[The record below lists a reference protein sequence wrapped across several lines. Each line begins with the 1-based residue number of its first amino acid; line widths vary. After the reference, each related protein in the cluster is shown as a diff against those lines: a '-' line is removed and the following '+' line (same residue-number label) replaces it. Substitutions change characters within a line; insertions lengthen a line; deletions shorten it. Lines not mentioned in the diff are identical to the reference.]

1 MQMLYQSDAFVV
13 LQFDLPESGE
23 RASAASPSPG
33 GYEIVDRFAR
43 KGIFIEGALAA
54 RFREGVQ
61 ALVDRMGQ
69 QGPDP
74 EALDDYLAGY
84 TALAQQPLVMH

>member
-13 LQFDLPESGE
+13 LQFDLPEAGPG
-23 RASAASPSPG
+23 AADAAPASPG

-61 ALVDRMGQ
+61 ALVQG
-69 QGPDP
+69 GPDP
-74 EALDDYLAGY
+74 EALDDYIAGY
-84 TALAQQPLVMH
+84 TVLAQQPVVVH

>member
-13 LQFDLPESGE
+13 LQFDLPEAGAD
-23 RASAASPSPG
+23 ASHASPSPG

-54 RFREGVQ
+54 RFRDGVQ
-61 ALVDRMGQ
+61 ALVQ

-74 EALDDYLAGY
+74 EALDEYIAGY
-84 TALAQQPLVMH
+84 TALAQQPVVMH